1 MTDIIPPKP
10 ASRPDKVSFWQHVQL
25 FRKDLFASQPERLY
39 KAWMAE
45 FKLPFFRSYF
55 VNQPELVKKILN
67 EDPDNFPKS
76 DIIRGALHSLLGES
90 VFVTNGEKWKQ
101 QRRIID
107 PAFEGGRLRDVFPSM
122 LGAGHAAIESMQSL
136 ANGQPIEVE
145 EQSSKLAA
153 DVIFRTLFS
162 IPITDD
168 DAKGVFEN
176 FRDYQR
182 TQPLMNLA
190 SFLKLP
196 NWMHL
201 FQRASTKKTSAKIR
215 ALLKKLTDERAAEI
229 AAGTAPDDLATK
241 IMTTADPVT
250 GQKFTGDEM
259 VDQVA
264 IFFLAGHETSASALA
279 WALYLLSLDQPAQAR
294 VAAEARDASAE
305 GDFTF
310 KNLSKMPFTR
320 NVFRETLRL
329 YPPVPMM
336 IRENLREEVF
346 RERRI
351 KVGSQIVL
359 SPWHLGRHQRFWDKP
374 DVFDPDR
381 WDRPENKKPAREAYI
396 PFSTGP
402 RVCTGAGFAMVEGV
416 LLLAMLVK
424 SFDFKTVDDE
434 IPIPAAHL
442 TVRARDGI
450 HLSVTPRG
458 DTGETQTT

>member
-1 MTDIIPPKP
+1 MSDIIPPKP

-122 LGAGHAAIESMQSL
+122 LEAGHAAVQSMMPL
-136 ANGQPIEVE
+136 ANGQPLEIE

-168 DAKGVFEN
+168 DAKGVVEN

-190 SFLKLP
+190 SFFKLP
-196 NWMHL
+196 DWMHL
-201 FQRASTKKTSAKIR
+201 FQRASTKKTRAKIR
-215 ALLKKLTDERAAEI
+215 ALLKKLTDDRA
-229 AAGTAPDDLATK
+229 LK
-241 IMTTADPVT
+241 LMR
-250 GQKFTGDEM
+250 
-259 VDQVA
+259 
-264 IFFLAGHETSASALA
+264 
-279 WALYLLSLDQPAQAR
+279 AR
-294 VAAEARDASAE
+294 PP
-305 GDFTF
+305 
-310 KNLSKMPFTR
+310 MI
-320 NVFRETLRL
+320 LRL
-329 YPPVPMM
+329 
-336 IRENLREEVF
+336 
-346 RERRI
+346 
-351 KVGSQIVL
+351 
-359 SPWHLGRHQRFWDKP
+359 
-374 DVFDPDR
+374 
-381 WDRPENKKPAREAYI
+381 
-396 PFSTGP
+396 
-402 RVCTGAGFAMVEGV
+402 
-416 LLLAMLVK
+416 K
-424 SFDFKTVDDE
+424 S
-434 IPIPAAHL
+434 
-442 TVRARDGI
+442 
-450 HLSVTPRG
+450 
-458 DTGETQTT
+458 